1 MLLKAM
7 FIILLAAL
15 ATFSCSSD
23 DDTPN
28 IKEPEGEL
36 LILPLG
42 DSRVEGAR
50 PFFES
55 YRYELWKNLIE
66 SNFNVDLTGPETDP
80 ASYPTFMDQT
90 FDNDHAGNGG
100 DTSSDVLV
108 RLDEVLA
115 SSTVAPDVV
124 LLGIGGN
131 DLLSEVPVATI
142 TANINHIID
151 RIQSE
156 NSEVI
161 ILLEQIAPGRS
172 DINTPELSDLF
183 NRFNLEIPD
192 IAETQTNGS
201 SLVVAVD
208 MSINWGDQF
217 MADEV
222 HYNEQGAKEVADRYF
237 DALDE
242 LLDP

>member
-1 MLLKAM
+1 M